1 MRSPDRTVHFAW
13 HIVHLWPDPLTRH
26 QPHPYC
32 RDMPSTRL
40 LATLGAA
47 MVMLMTGC
55 ADDTDATL
63 ATSTSG
69 RPDHA
74 FDEVRHIVIEQHDTD
89 AHEIVTA
96 TAHLCSVTD
105 ITCPDGTEELIV
117 LGSHQFLPH
126 DVHLY
131 DPDTVLQPPEQ
142 CLDDGSYC
150 LLSVSHCEFASAED
164 MADAEH
170 CVPEGSRFVE
180 AAANFDPVE
189 HHECIT
195 AEAEASRHVDLDC
208 VRDAANQ
215 INESASATEED
226 TES

>member
-1 MRSPDRTVHFAW
+1 MRQ
-13 HIVHLWPDPLTRH
+13 I
-26 QPHPYC
+26 
-32 RDMPSTRL
+32 RL
-40 LATLGAA
+40 LAALGTAA
-47 MVMLMTGC
+47 VLVLTGC
-55 ADDTDATL
+55 ADDTDAMP
-63 ATSTSG
+63 AASTSD

-74 FDEVRHIVIEQHDTD
+74 FDEVRHVVIEQHDTE

-96 TAHLCSVTD
+96 TAHLCSLTD
-105 ITCPDGTEELIV
+105 ITCPNGTEELIV

-131 DPDTVLQPPEQ
+131 DPDTMLQPPDE
-142 CLDDGSYC
+142 CLVDGSYC

-164 MADAEH
+164 MVEAGH

-180 AAANFDPVE
+180 AAASFDPVD

-195 AEAEASRHVDLDC
+195 AEAEASRHIDLDC
-208 VRDAANQ
+208 VRSGADQ
-215 INESASATEED
+215 INEPAPATEED